1 MTSFASMSKIGVR
14 REVVETILIT
24 GGAGFIGSHLVD
36 LLLERG
42 KRVICVDNFDPF
54 YDPKLK
60 IRNIEGNLGR
70 ENFELIEC
78 DIRNK
83 EELAAIFRRHS
94 IDKIVHLAA
103 RAGVRASIQDPVLYQ
118 EINIKGTLN
127 LLELSKKYQVA
138 NFIFASSSSVYGIDA
153 KIPFNETDNIS
164 APISPYGAAKRAC
177 ELFCYGY
184 HHLYHIPI
192 TCLRLF
198 TVYGPR
204 QRPDMAIRKFT
215 ALIDRGEEV
224 PIYGDGS
231 SQRDYTYISDI
242 IDGIASAVGEKFDY
256 EIINLGNSKAVG
268 LKYLVS
274 LIEAN
279 LGKRAKIAALPPQ
292 PGDMPSTCADIS
304 KAQRLLN
311 YNPRV
316 DIEDGVEKFVHW
328 YKRQL

>member
-1 MTSFASMSKIGVR
+1 LTSFASMSKIGVR
-14 REVVETILIT
+14 RKAVETTLIT

-83 EELAAIFRRHS
+83 EELEAIFRRHS

-118 EINIKGTLN
+118 EINIKGTTN

-164 APISPYGAAKRAC
+164 APISPYGATKRAG

-242 IDGIASAVGEKFDY
+242 IGGIASAVGEKFDY

-304 KAQRLLN
+304 KAQRLLH